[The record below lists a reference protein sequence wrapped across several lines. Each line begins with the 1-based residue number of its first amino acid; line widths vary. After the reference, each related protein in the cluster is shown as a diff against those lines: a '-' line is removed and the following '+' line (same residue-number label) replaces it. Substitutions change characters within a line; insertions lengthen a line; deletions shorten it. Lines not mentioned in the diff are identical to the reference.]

1 MDIQEKLRILAGAAK
16 YDVSCSSS
24 GSRRKNQP
32 GGIGN
37 AAESGICHSFSA
49 DGRCISLLKI
59 LLSNHCLYDC
69 AYCVNRSS
77 NDVPRAA
84 FTPEEVAEL
93 TISFYKR
100 NYIEGLFLSSAI
112 LRSPNHTMEL
122 IYRTVELLRNRWG
135 FHGYVHVKAI
145 PGADSEL
152 IRRTGELADRMS
164 VNIEL
169 PSSSSLKLLAPQK
182 DAQAILT
189 PMGFI
194 SREIQASQEERR
206 RFRKA
211 PSFVPAGQSTQ
222 LIIGAT
228 PDSDAAILRLSE
240 SLYGQYGLKRVYY
253 SAYMPVNQGPSLP
266 DIPAPPLIREN
277 RLYQADWLL
286 RFYGFQ
292 ARELLGE
299 GEGNLDLNLDPKADW
314 ALRNLD
320 QFPVE
325 VNSAPKETLLR
336 VPGIGVRS
344 VMRILTARRV
354 GRLDYEDLKKM
365 GVVLKRARHFIT
377 CKGRYFG
384 TGPFR
389 EEAIRYRLSPSRD
402 LLAAESQGIQ
412 LSLFPEEPAPYL
424 QSDPRAAL
432 LGEL

>member
-1 MDIQEKLRILAGAAK
+1 
-16 YDVSCSSS
+16 
-24 GSRRKNQP
+24 
-32 GGIGN
+32 
-37 AAESGICHSFSA
+37 
-49 DGRCISLLKI
+49 
-59 LLSNHCLYDC
+59 
-69 AYCVNRSS
+69 
-77 NDVPRAA
+77 
-84 FTPEEVAEL
+84 
-93 TISFYKR
+93 
-100 NYIEGLFLSSAI
+100 
-112 LRSPNHTMEL
+112 
-122 IYRTVELLRNRWG
+122 
-135 FHGYVHVKAI
+135 
-145 PGADSEL
+145 
-152 IRRTGELADRMS
+152 
-164 VNIEL
+164 
-169 PSSSSLKLLAPQK
+169 
-182 DAQAILT
+182 
-189 PMGFI
+189 MGFI
-194 SREIQASQEERR
+194 SREIQASKEERR
-206 RFRKA
+206 HFRKA

-240 SLYGQYGLKRVYY
+240 SLYGQFGLKRVYY

-266 DIPAPPLIREN
+266 DLPAPPLIREN

-325 VNSAPKETLLR
+325 VNSAPRETLLR

-377 CKGRYFG
+377 CKGRYYG